1 MIPNSSLASNK
12 KQCIPVPKGADFTG
26 RYADQLARF
35 SFQLMLMTASR
46 EEYRSGFWMPY
57 SYEKGHNRFGSA
69 WPKVRKA
76 ALEYPQIF
84 EFNDHYNCLPEFGQT
99 FPKSV
104 RLAEQVRTGEVDL
117 YQFKRK
123 QPPRSYIDYED
134 LDKPSRR
141 LVDCFEAFRLPDDRP
156 VFENAWQAFT
166 WAGIEAGYFYA
177 TKCEWGRFHSNFTAF
192 KHRNHILHR
201 KLGPTRAIDI
211 KACQP
216 LCLGAAVS
224 LASGDQKDVQRWIT
238 LCQESDLYA
247 ELGALMG
254 LEVTSEI
261 RNAVKN
267 RFVRMLFERTH
278 QMQGIPEFEVLL
290 EHFPTIAKYLLE
302 TKQAFGYQSAATDC
316 QRLESNILI
325 QSVVPKLGRI
335 DAITVHD
342 EFIVAARDAESV
354 KKIISGAFAK
364 HNLYPQFKEAA

>member
-1 MIPNSSLASNK
+1 
-12 KQCIPVPKGADFTG
+12 
-26 RYADQLARF
+26 
-35 SFQLMLMTASR
+35 
-46 EEYRSGFWMPY
+46 
-57 SYEKGHNRFGSA
+57 
-69 WPKVRKA
+69 
-76 ALEYPQIF
+76 
-84 EFNDHYNCLPEFGQT
+84 
-99 FPKSV
+99 
-104 RLAEQVRTGEVDL
+104 
-117 YQFKRK
+117 
-123 QPPRSYIDYED
+123 
-134 LDKPSRR
+134 
-141 LVDCFEAFRLPDDRP
+141 
-156 VFENAWQAFT
+156 
-166 WAGIEAGYFYA
+166 
-177 TKCEWGRFHSNFTAF
+177 
-192 KHRNHILHR
+192 
-201 KLGPTRAIDI
+201 
-211 KACQP
+211 
-216 LCLGAAVS
+216 
-224 LASGDQKDVQRWIT
+224 
-238 LCQESDLYA
+238 
-247 ELGALMG
+247 MG